1 MGRIRPVIS
10 MLVVA
15 VVALAALNV
24 VQWRRGPRE
33 LSRQELIDAFTVL
46 WAQTPHGIFQ
56 NRWLAVP
63 TLQNP
68 MDVWITQEI
77 ISEVKPDVI
86 VEAGT
91 FLGGSAAL
99 WATILEQVNPE
110 GRVITMD
117 IENRAAPAKQLPVV
131 QRRVDFL
138 LGSSI
143 DPTMVSEVRRRVE
156 GKRIMVILDSA
167 HTKEHVLGELRAYA
181 PLVPIGSYIVVQ
193 DSAAGHPV
201 PVAGLDEGPWEAV
214 AAFLAET
221 DDWEIDHDRERLL
234 LTNNR
239 NGYLRR
245 VR

>member
-1 MGRIRPVIS
+1 MGRTRPVIS

-46 WAQTPHGIFQ
+46 WAQTPRGIFQ

-77 ISEVKPDVI
+77 ISEVKPDII

-117 IENRAAPAKQLPVV
+117 IANLAAPAKQLPVV

-138 LGSSI
+138 VGSSI

-156 GKRIMVILDSA
+156 GKRIIVILDSA

-181 PLVPIGSYIVVQ
+181 PLVPVGSYIVVQ
-193 DSAAGHPV
+193 DSIAGHPV